1 MSERKVRMIV
11 RVHPSAQDAMQMA
24 SQGIANGKL
33 SSRDAQ
39 LIERHVQGN
48 RVLPADVL
56 HRLNQSVK
64 K

>member
-1 MSERKVRMIV
+1 
-11 RVHPSAQDAMQMA
+11 MQMA

>member
-11 RVHPSAQDAMQMA
+11 RVMPSAQDAMQMA

-39 LIERHVQGN
+39 MVERHVQSN

-56 HRLNQSVK
+56 HRLKESAK
-64 K
+64 